1 MANFLNCQASHMVS
15 IKIQQ
20 KCSLSRVLVYASNT
34 FLDSHLLIQPY
45 TLFDYFLGRGRK
57 KEGNMSTQKCGI
69 TGPREHYSGH
79 LSSLSTCW

>member
-1 MANFLNCQASHMVS
+1 
-15 IKIQQ
+15 
-20 KCSLSRVLVYASNT
+20 VLVYASNT

-69 TGPREHYSGH
+69 TGQGTAMNIREFPS
-79 LSSLSTCW
+79 